1 MRSTIAIGMLV
12 GVLAGIATEANAE
25 VPFFNAT
32 CPGRIEVHADRG
44 GPVFI
49 NGSQARLRRFSN
61 DYYEASQGRTTVSI
75 SVNRDGSP
83 SISYTRRGAGNG
95 VCRVVSGGGN
105 NRPRPER
112 PPQYDDTQQP
122 DRVDPRMMP
131 RFCQGEASAV
141 FGVRPNR
148 ITVNM
153 AFQSGRYYWV
163 QGNYDGGGG
172 RAQFFNCRFDLRG
185 RFIEVR

>member
-1 MRSTIAIGMLV
+1 MRSTIATGMLV
-12 GVLAGIATEANAE
+12 GILAGFATEARAE

-32 CPGRIEVHADRG
+32 CPGRIGVHADQG

-49 NGSQARLRRFSN
+49 NGSQARLKRFSS
-61 DYYEASQGRTTVSI
+61 DYYEASQGRTTISI

-95 VCRVVSGGGN
+95 VCRVTSAGGN
-105 NRPRPER
+105 TRPRPER

-122 DRVDPRMMP
+122 DRVDARMMP
-131 RFCQGEASAV
+131 RFCQGEASAA

-153 AFQSGRYYWV
+153 AFRSGRYYWV
-163 QGNYDGGGG
+163 QGNYDGGRGVT
-172 RAQFFNCRFDLRG
+172 FFNCRFDLRG
-185 RFIEVR
+185 NFIDVR